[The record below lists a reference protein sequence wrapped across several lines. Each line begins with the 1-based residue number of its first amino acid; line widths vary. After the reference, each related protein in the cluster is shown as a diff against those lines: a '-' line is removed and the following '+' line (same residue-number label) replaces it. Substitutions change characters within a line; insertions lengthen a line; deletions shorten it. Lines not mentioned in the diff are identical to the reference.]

1 MTISEWLKA
10 NNRSAKWLA
19 DEVDLS
25 AAQISR
31 IRNGHS
37 VPSWKSARRIS
48 KATGGSVRTEDLLPA
63 EENEEV
69 TKS

>member
-10 NNRSAKWLA
+10 NSRSAKWLA
-19 DEVDLS
+19 GKVDLS

-37 VPSWKSARRIS
+37 STTWKTAQRIS
-48 KATGGSVRTEDLLPA
+48 KVTGGTVRPEDLMPK
-63 EENEEV
+63 EEEV
-69 TKS
+69 SRS